1 MDSCTF
7 IDKWLEWF
15 FIGTI
20 NLGLV
25 LIPKDQR
32 TFFVDCNCLLL
43 SLIILTKTTLKI

>member
-25 LIPKDQR
+25 LR
-32 TFFVDCNCLLL
+32 TKELFLLIVTVYC
-43 SLIILTKTTLKI
+43 SL